1 MATKATSQGLVFR
14 VLDIMGAP
22 HGGWILR
29 LKLEGGEFPGVKAMK
44 GRRMD
49 LVSDHG
55 IAAEV
60 QVAGFPMFGGRPK
73 DDRVARSGRIDVHV
87 TPAEGPAALPPQF
100 LGVWRLQ
107 DR

>member
-1 MATKATSQGLVFR
+1 MATKATSKGLVFR
-14 VLDIMGAP
+14 VLDLMGAA

-29 LKLEGGEFPGVKAMK
+29 LKLGGGEFPGVKAMK

-49 LVSDHG
+49 LVSELG
-55 IAAEV
+55 ASSEV
-60 QVAGFPMFGGRPK
+60 QVTGFPLFGGRPT

-87 TPAEGPAALPPQF
+87 MPAEGPGATPPHF
-100 LGVWRLQ
+100 LGVWHLE